1 MGPKASRPRRRLL
14 PRASLRVTARRPGS
28 ERANSRPVSSPV
40 AVTQPASHRF
50 TRVTVVLPW
59 DLDPTLAAFPKT
71 PADGQLLVLETRAK
85 VHALPWHRQKL
96 AMLVSAL
103 RHFVEERRA
112 AGFHVEHRVA
122 DDYASGVEAF
132 AAWARPESLHVTAPR
147 EWAIDA
153 RVRALMGRL
162 PLTVHDDGGPGG
174 HFLLSRA
181 DFEAWAAMQRG
192 PLRMDRFYAHVRTRL
207 ELLLDARGKPLGGKW
222 SFDAENRQHA
232 RGVKAPPIPWFEP
245 DALTRS
251 VLRWVA
257 RDDVGA
263 WGRLEPFG
271 WPVTRAQAR
280 AWLEHFLDVR
290 LAGFGPHEDAIRSD
304 ERFLFHSLLSA
315 PLNLGLLR
323 PDEVVA
329 AAVERHA
336 RGEASL
342 ASVEGFVRQLV
353 GWREFVRG
361 AYWRLMPGLREANQL
376 GATAPLPDFFWEP
389 ERTELQCVREAV
401 SSVRDTGYTHHIQ
414 RLMVLGN
421 YATLAGLSPRAV
433 SHWFWAAF
441 VDASEWVELPNVVGM
456 ALFGTDAF
464 TTKPYVASAAYLKRQ
479 SGLSA
484 KGRGP
489 VAARDEAPCARCR
502 YDPDARVGPGACPFN
517 AMYWDFLARHRERL
531 SANVRMRQLLAT
543 LDRFGPAQ
551 VAAIAQTAA
560 QHRAGLVPR
569 QPAWPV
575 DEDAG

>member
-1 MGPKASRPRRRLL
+1 M
-14 PRASLRVTARRPGS
+14 T
-28 ERANSRPVSSPV
+28 SPV
-40 AVTQPASHRF
+40 PVERSTSGRF

-59 DLDPTLAAFPKT
+59 DLDPSLAAFPRT
-71 PADGQLLVLETRAK
+71 PAEGQLLVLETRAK

-122 DDYASGVEAF
+122 DDYASGIEAF
-132 AAWARPESLHVTAPR
+132 ATWARPASLHVTAPR
-147 EWAIDA
+147 EWAIDR
-153 RVRALMGRL
+153 RVRALGKHL
-162 PLTVHDDGGPGG
+162 PLTVHDDGGEGG

-181 DFEAWAAMQRG
+181 DFEAWAVTQRG

-207 ELLLDARGKPLGGKW
+207 GLLLDTKGKPLGGQW

-245 DALTRS
+245 DHLTQR
-251 VLRWVA
+251 VMRWVA

-271 WPVTRAQAR
+271 WPVTRTQAL
-280 AWLEHFLDVR
+280 AWLTHFLDTR
-290 LAGFGPHEDAIRSD
+290 LAGFGPYEDAIRSD

-323 PDEVVA
+323 PGEVVR
-329 AAVERHA
+329 AAVERFE

-342 ASVEGFVRQLV
+342 PSVEGFVRQV
-353 GWREFVRG
+353 IGWREFIRG

-376 GATAPLPDFFWEP
+376 GATRPLPDFFWEP
-389 ERTELQCVREAV
+389 ERADLECVREAV

-414 RLMVLGN
+414 RLMVLCN
-421 YATLAGLSPRAV
+421 YATLAGLDPRAV

-441 VDASEWVELPNVVGM
+441 VDAYEWVELPNVVGM
-456 ALFGTDAF
+456 GLFGTDAF

-479 SGLSA
+479 SGLST

-489 VAARDEAPCARCR
+489 ASARHEAPCARSSAPRRAPSTRCTGTSSRGTASDCR
-502 YDPDARVGPGACPFN
+502 RTCACGNCSRPSTASAR
-517 AMYWDFLARHRERL
+517 RR
-531 SANVRMRQLLAT
+531 
-543 LDRFGPAQ
+543 
-551 VAAIAQTAA
+551 
-560 QHRAGLVPR
+560 
-569 QPAWPV
+569 
-575 DEDAG
+575 